1 MFKYAPKQSKQHH
14 ELLQQFTYRPF
25 LLAEESLAMYF
36 DMPLL
41 NLLLIVN
48 WTATRPSHYRPSFLF
63 RREQKNTKWVS
74 DSKEELH
81 LTNFSVLTKFFA
93 DLKKK
98 SEIEYLPKFRIDFV
112 FFGFSSK
119 KCFWTQKWR
128 RLLSDDTMLRFCETF
143 LFQHS

>member
-93 DLKKK
+93 DLKKVWNWIFA
-98 SEIEYLPKFRIDFV
+98 EISNRFRLFRFLIQKMFLDPKMKATALGWYDV
-112 FFGFSSK
+112 
-119 KCFWTQKWR
+119 
-128 RLLSDDTMLRFCETF
+128 TF
-143 LFQHS
+143 LRNIFVPT